1 MNLCVF
7 AGSSFGARPEYRRA
21 AADLGATLASR
32 RIGLVYGG
40 ARVGLMGAVADGAL
54 DEGGTVI
61 GVIPRSLAELEIAH
75 TGLTELHV
83 VESMHARKARMADLA
98 DGFIVL
104 PGGIGSLEEAFEVW
118 TWSQLGIHSKPIGLL
133 NVAGYYERLEG
144 FLDHVVT
151 EGFVKAVHRHMLLS
165 RTTPGALIDALETA
179 EVPIERKW
187 VEP

>member
-1 MNLCVF
+1 MNFCVF
-7 AGSSFGARPEYRRA
+7 AGSSFGVRPEYRRA
-21 AADLGATLASR
+21 ATDLGATLASR

-133 NVAGYYERLEG
+133 NVAGYYERLEE
-144 FLDHVVT
+144 FLDHVVA
-151 EGFVKAVHRHMLLS
+151 EGFVKAVHRRMLLS
-165 RTTPGALIDALETA
+165 RTTPGALIDVLETA
-179 EVPIERKW
+179 EVPVERKW